1 MQQKRKWFLSSAT
14 NDAHLSEI
22 NFKEELLGSD
32 GEPKSDIV
40 EFYDGRLIPQ
50 PSPGE
55 TYLKRENELVGMVVI
70 FDVSNGEVEY
80 SEHQC
85 PSIKREPIQSF
96 LEKFKPKKL

>member
-1 MQQKRKWFLSSAT
+1 MKQKRKWFLASAT

-22 NFKEELLGSD
+22 NFKEELLGPD

-55 TYLKRENELVGMVVI
+55 TYLKRENELVRMLVTE
-70 FDVSNGEVEY
+70 VSNGEVEY
-80 SEHQC
+80 SEHQY
-85 PSIKREPIQSF
+85 PSIKRQPIQQF
-96 LEKFKPKKL
+96 LEKFKLEKL